1 MAILYPRDF
10 KHFPYGLR
18 PTKPVRVSRKF
29 ARSVKQIRNKGA
41 RVNSDNIGDAMMI
54 VDNMRM
60 KTPRAF
66 YAKQTEK
73 TPRAFSAKQ
82 QKQPKKT
89 RKNRK

>member
-66 YAKQTEK
+66 L
-73 TPRAFSAKQ
+73 AKQ
-82 QKQPKKT
+82 QKQPKQT
-89 RKNRK
+89 RKNRKTDGSK

>member
-10 KHFPYGLR
+10 KHFPYALR

-29 ARSVKQIRNKGA
+29 ARSVKQIRNRGA

-66 YAKQTEK
+66 TKEK
-73 TPRAFSAKQ
+73 TPRAFLA
-82 QKQPKKT
+82 KQPKQT
-89 RKNRK
+89 RKLKANGRF